1 MAKQKKQ
8 GKVSNNMAKYCGH
21 CGTKLDD
28 NAKVCGNCGTPL
40 ESTSDKIPGVKIVDP
55 EKQRKTKKTIKMII
69 GLIAVV
75 AIVVVAISVVSNF
88 TGSKGLLRKV
98 MSAYKNYD
106 IDSLVSMSSD
116 MYYYGYDDFAE
127 YYFTYSV
134 GENLD
139 AFEVSVGHS
148 YTLSYEVKEIYTMSE
163 RKFSEL
169 ISNIENM
176 YTNFDSSIIKKVAVA
191 DLTLTAKQGSKSTKR
206 DLQVTMTKEDDGWK
220 LLYID

>member
-1 MAKQKKQ
+1 
-8 GKVSNNMAKYCGH
+8 MAKYCGH

-40 ESTSDKIPGVKIVDP
+40 ENTSAKIPGVRIVDP
-55 EKQRKTKKTIKMII
+55 EKQKKTKKTIKLII

-75 AIVVVAISVVSNF
+75 AVAAIAISVVSNF
-88 TGSKGLLRKV
+88 TGSKGLLRQV
-98 MSAYKNYD
+98 MSAYENYD

-148 YTLSYEVKEIYTMSE
+148 YTLSYEVNEIYTMSD
-163 RKFSEL
+163 RKFGEL
-169 ISNIENM
+169 IRNIENM
-176 YTNFDSSIIKKVAVA
+176 YSDFDASIIEKAVVA
-191 DLTLTAKQGSKSTKR
+191 DLTLTAKQGNKSTKC
-206 DLQVTMTKEDDGWK
+206 DLQVTMTKEDGKWK